1 MNNVGPQTIEPL
13 VQRTGPAA
21 GLLLKNAELL
31 DPFSD
36 LTGRHDLPP
45 RFSVVR
51 AMTFT
56 TAPGLYL
63 AATSD

>member
-1 MNNVGPQTIEPL
+1 MTGTG
-13 VQRTGPAA
+13 QRAVFASAGVALSAGPAV
-21 GLLLKNAELL
+21 LLA
-31 DPFSD
+31 